1 MNTLFIF
8 HNLDLL
14 SVGFAVTATVV
25 LGFAVYFNNP
35 KSITNKA
42 LLWFALVTAVWGT
55 VNYLNYQTQNPTYVL
70 WLIRLVMFFAAW
82 QAYTIFLFMYV
93 FPRENVS
100 LPILVRHYLIPT
112 VIITSIL
119 TLTPFV
125 FSGINLAPPGQVSQ
139 PIPNWG
145 IVIFGI
151 VTVSLVISG
160 IVLFLRKFF
169 TATPDDRQRFW
180 FILIGSGL
188 MFLLIIVFNFI
199 AVVIFNTTRFIP
211 LGALFVFPFIAFT
224 SYAILKHRL
233 FNVRAVWAG
242 ILVFLLAMA
251 SFSEVILAREL
262 ALIIYRS
269 SILILVLVFGVLLI
283 RGIMR
288 EVEQKEQLE
297 IINKKLEELNRLK
310 SEFLSFASHQV
321 KAPMAVVKGYAE
333 LIYEGIENV
342 PEQAKDFAKK
352 IKESVDNL
360 LVLIEEFMDY
370 RRIEEG
376 KIEFNFEKLDIISL
390 IREMVEKLKLLA
402 TEKNL
407 SLDFESKFDSLV
419 INVDKLRFSQV
430 IQNLIDNAIKYTK
443 EGWVKVKVDQKDNE
457 VLISVSDSGVGMSKE
472 LQEKLFG
479 QFVRDPS
486 IKKEIRGT
494 GLGLYIAKHIIE
506 AHKGKIWAE
515 SEGIGKGS
523 TFYIKLPMGQ

>member
-1 MNTLFIF
+1 MILHNFLLLGISIINILVLGFIVYYVNPKSVTNRTFLFI
-8 HNLDLL
+8 
-14 SVGFAVTATVV
+14 AVTAV
-25 LGFAVYFNNP
+25 LFGIFNFLYNQP
-35 KSITNKA
+35 DLNNLA
-42 LLWFALVTAVWGT
+42 LWFLR
-55 VNYLNYQTQNPTYVL
+55 
-70 WLIRLVMFFAAW
+70 IHMFFAVWYAFS
-82 QAYTIFLFMYV
+82 IFYLYYV
-93 FPRENVS
+93 FPKESVS
-100 LPILVRHYLIPT
+100 YSKFFKFFLVPW
-112 VIITSIL
+112 VVFVSIL
-119 TLTPFV
+119 TLTPLVFERIISFKPDGTIGEVKTHFGIALFGITVTYFLLSFFVGFIKKIYQTKDKLLRFQYILIFLGAFITFGLNIYFNFVLPNFYNNIRYTNLAAVYSFPFV
-125 FSGINLAPPGQVSQ
+125 FFTALAIFRYRFLGIRVILTDLFVLIILVLSAIQILSAVSF
-139 PIPNWG
+139 IEIILRLMIFIL

-151 VTVSLVISG
+151 FVIRA
-160 IVLFLRKFF
+160 IRK
-169 TATPDDRQRFW
+169 
-180 FILIGSGL
+180 
-188 MFLLIIVFNFI
+188 
-199 AVVIFNTTRFIP
+199 
-211 LGALFVFPFIAFT
+211 
-224 SYAILKHRL
+224 
-233 FNVRAVWAG
+233 
-242 ILVFLLAMA
+242 
-251 SFSEVILAREL
+251 
-262 ALIIYRS
+262 
-269 SILILVLVFGVLLI
+269 
-283 RGIMR
+283 
-288 EVEQKEQLE
+288 EVEYRE
-297 IINKKLEELNRLK
+297 KLEELNRIK

-376 KIEFNFEKLDIISL
+376 KVEFNFEKLDIIVL
-390 IREMVEKLKLLA
+390 IREILEKLRLLA
-402 TEKNL
+402 NAKNL

-457 VLISVSDSGVGMSKE
+457 VLISVSDSGIGMSKE

-494 GLGLYIAKHIIE
+494 GLGLYIAKHIVE

-523 TFYIKLPMGQ
+523 TFYIKLPIE